1 MSPADG
7 LIGGTGTV
15 NAEQFG
21 DEAARVLVANV
32 AQCLPVWANFS
43 F

>member
-15 NAEQFG
+15 NANQFG
-21 DEAARVLVANV
+21 DEAARVLAMSYDYTVSAGT
-32 AQCLPVWANFS
+32 QG
-43 F
+43 